1 MSRCNWQF
9 PHWGKI
15 QNSRRRGEEEKVRG
29 RWRIWS
35 FKNHGCSNLSWR
47 YWFFFSYFITYKF
60 STLNGFFGFNS
71 FYTLNIS
78 LTDVKIR
85 LIVFFCYWKA
95 YFWKNHQINF
105 YLWSIHIWCQ
115 MFFWM
120 FLTYVRTYPNPD
132 TLLHMWM
139 LGGRTHRTNSPLW
152 KIAKMALL
160 NPCLQCEFF
169 KAKWLYLK
177 CYGNWKCHLLILF
190 KIFHKFRPCAY
201 LRKYWG

>member
-1 MSRCNWQF
+1 MGSLASIVF
-9 PHWGKI
+9 IHWTFLLQMLK
-15 QNSRRRGEEEKVRG
+15 SD
-29 RWRIWS
+29 WL
-35 FKNHGCSNLSWR
+35 F
-47 YWFFFSYFITYKF
+47 
-60 STLNGFFGFNS
+60 
-71 FYTLNIS
+71 
-78 LTDVKIR
+78 
-85 LIVFFCYWKA
+85 FFCYWKA

-169 KAKWLYLK
+169 KGPNDFIWSAMEIESAIYWFYS
-177 CYGNWKCHLLILF
+177 
-190 KIFHKFRPCAY
+190 
-201 LRKYWG
+201 KYFTSSVHVHIWENIEDK